1 MNALRRRAFAGLLLA
16 SGLATAPT
24 RANTPRLRMAYFD
37 RYPPLS
43 QRGADG
49 RMQGLL
55 IDLVEAV
62 GSAAGLQFSHHGYPW
77 ARAQAMVRAG
87 ALDGV
92 CTTVNPA
99 RQAYL
104 LFCDTPLVVLQFGIC
119 HRRNDARI
127 GKLRTVAELRQL
139 RQGNYRGSGY
149 TQHHLE
155 PERVQFDHDPDSVL
169 RRIAMGDLDVYVDA
183 ELNTLHRLRAL
194 GLEGQLEFSLV
205 PFLLPAAYCFGLR
218 RSLPTAAETVQRM
231 EAATQSARTA
241 GRLQAVANAYR

>member
-1 MNALRRRAFAGLLLA
+1 MSALGRRSFTTLLLA
-16 SGLATAPT
+16 ASSLPAQSAV
-24 RANTPRLRMAYFD
+24 LRMAFFD

-43 QRGADG
+43 HRDAKG
-49 RMQGLL
+49 RLVGLL
-55 IDLVEAV
+55 VELVDAV
-62 GSAAGLQFSHHGYPW
+62 GELAGLQFSHHGYPW
-77 ARAQAMVRAG
+77 ARAQAMVRDG
-87 ALDGV
+87 GLDGV

-119 HRRNDARI
+119 HRRSDARI

-183 ELNTLHRLRAL
+183 ELSTLHRLRAL

-218 RSLPTAAETVQRM
+218 RSLPTAAAVVQRM